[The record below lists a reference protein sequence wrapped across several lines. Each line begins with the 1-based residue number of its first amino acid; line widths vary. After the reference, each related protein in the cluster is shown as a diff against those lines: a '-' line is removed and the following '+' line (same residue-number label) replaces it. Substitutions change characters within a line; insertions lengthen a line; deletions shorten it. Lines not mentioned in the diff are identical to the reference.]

1 MIKKILKWTGFVLVS
16 LLALLLIFYAVVYF
30 KTESRANKVYEVAI
44 QQLNIPTDSA
54 SFALGAHIAAV
65 RGCNDCHANG
75 GKAFF
80 DEHNPIATLYAANLT
95 SGKGGINYADK
106 DWIRA
111 LRHAVSKEGKPL
123 WFMPVQ
129 HTSGNLSNKDLGALI
144 SYLKQL
150 PPIDKATP
158 QKKINPLGRMLTFL
172 GKFPMF
178 PAEIIDHTA
187 SFPDEIKPTA
197 TAVYG
202 KYLAVVCQGC
212 HGSNFKGGDS
222 HEPGG
227 PHIPDLTTTG
237 NMGKWNSAQFITTL
251 HTGKTPEGKMLTEY
265 MPWRTIGVA
274 HNEEEL
280 QAIYLYLHQTN

>member
-1 MIKKILKWTGFVLVS
+1 MIKKILKWTGLVVVS
-16 LLALLLIFYAVVYF
+16 LLAILLLFYAVVYF
-30 KTESRANKVYEVAI
+30 KTESRANKVYEVTA
-44 QQLNIPTDSA
+44 QQLIIPTDSA
-54 SFALGAHIAAV
+54 AYALGAHLAGV
-65 RGCNDCHANG
+65 KGCNDCHANG

-80 DEHNPIATLYAANLT
+80 DENNPIATLYSANLT
-95 SGKGGINYADK
+95 TGKGGISYTDK

-111 LRHAVSKEGKPL
+111 LRHGIGKDGKPL

-129 HTSGNLSNKDLGALI
+129 HTSGGLSNNDLGALI
-144 SYLKQL
+144 CYLKQL
-150 PPIDKATP
+150 PPVDRAKP
-158 QKKINPLGRMLTFL
+158 QKKINPLGRLLTFL

-187 SFPDEIKPTA
+187 SFPDEIKPAA

-212 HGSNFKGGDS
+212 HGSNFKGGDTQ
-222 HEPGG
+222 EPGG

-237 NMGKWNSAQFITTL
+237 NVGKWNSAQFITAL

-265 MPWRTIGVA
+265 MPWRTLGVA

-280 QAIYLYLHQTN
+280 QAIYLYLHQIK